1 MKKHLLLVSILA
13 LGLLACNQK
22 NENEEVIVVENGEY
36 STQFQDEHNAQNSLD
51 WSGTYSGTLPCADCE
66 GITTTITLNSNGT
79 FSSKEDYQKKP
90 NVIIENKG
98 TFIWDNHGQVITV
111 ESENDDFKRYFKVV
125 EGSIIHLD
133 NEGNEITGELAPM
146 YRLSKQ

>member
-66 GITTTITLNSNGT
+66 GIITTITLNSDGT
-79 FSSKEDYQKKP
+79 FSSKEEYQKKP
-90 NVIIENKG
+90 NVIAENKG
-98 TFIWDNHGQVITV
+98 TFTWDNHGQVITV